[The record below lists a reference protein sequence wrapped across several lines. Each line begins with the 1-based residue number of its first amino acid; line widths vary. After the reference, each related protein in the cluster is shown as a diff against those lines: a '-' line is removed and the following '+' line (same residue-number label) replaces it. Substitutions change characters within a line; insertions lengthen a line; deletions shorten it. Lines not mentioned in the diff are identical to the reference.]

1 MAPIWDFLGPYSPKY
16 CLILLNL
23 WPEVVSDQKN
33 SIWEILQILEF
44 WPKRNTVNLNIL
56 GPYWCPIYCRKTKNI
71 AKTKISTKTACL
83 AIINNVSPTSHKNHR
98 ILVKLSWKIFSGP
111 KLGLHYHHGSKGH
124 HHPSILSGCQVSAS
138 VYLSFSTLVRRKH
151 YVYLVQ
157 DLFGHI
163 LGSLWAIT
171 LVNHDWS
178 SWTFGLRLS
187 S

>member
-33 SIWEILQILEF
+33 SIWEILQNLEF
-44 WPKRNTVNLNIL
+44 WSK
-56 GPYWCPIYCRKTKNI
+56 RKTKN
-71 AKTKISTKTACL
+71 STKTARL
-83 AIINNVSPTSHKNHR
+83 AIINNVSPRSQKNHR
-98 ILVKLSWKIFSGP
+98 ILVKLSRTTFSGP
-111 KLGLHYHHGSKGH
+111 ISGLHYHHGSKGH

-138 VYLSFSTLVRRKH
+138 DYLSFSTLVRSNH

-157 DLFGHI
+157 DLFGPI
-163 LGSLWAIT
+163 LGFLWAIT
-171 LVNHDWS
+171 LVNNDWS
-178 SWTFGLRLS
+178 SWTFGPRFS